1 MAGIHNGA
9 EPVTR
14 VALVGLPG
22 AGKSAVA
29 ASLARRL
36 GWRLVDTDALVEAAA
51 GTPVGEIFAAEGE
64 AGFRRRELEAL
75 REAFTGEAPTVIAAG
90 GGMLSQPEA
99 AAMLLQGTCAVWLD
113 APDSV
118 LLNRVG
124 SATDRPLLRDDP
136 AGRLAT
142 LRSARAGQYGRASL
156 RVDCGDGDVEEIV
169 DRVVD
174 AIAGTRLPTS
184 GDAAVDVDLDR
195 LAYPVLVRRGAVADL
210 AGLLPAKSGRVAVVV
225 DRAAGRLGRQVV
237 KTIEQSGR
245 RVATITLT
253 GDEQVKTWS
262 HAGRLLDRF
271 AALELDRDDC
281 AVAVGGGS
289 VGDLCGFAAAV
300 YMRGIAC
307 LQVPTTL
314 LAMVDSALGGKTA
327 VNLSAGKNLVGAFAQ
342 PRAVVCDL
350 DALEDLPERPYRSAL
365 SEVVKYAMAVDGSL
379 APLLEE
385 GVPQLLARDP
395 EVVAEVVRRC
405 CALKAEFVAG
415 DEREAGRRAVLN
427 YGHTVGHALEALT
440 GYGDAL
446 LHGEAVAAGMRV
458 AADLSARA
466 LGCPAADVAWQ
477 NEMLTRCGL
486 PGAPPLHPDAVLERT
501 RLDKKSR
508 GGVARWVL
516 LERRGAARYGQL
528 VPEEM
533 VRESL
538 TAVLAA

>member
-1 MAGIHNGA
+1 MGGIQNGA

-75 REAFTGEAPTVIAAG
+75 REAFAGEAPTVIAAG
-90 GGMLSQPEA
+90 GGVLSQPEA

-136 AGRLAT
+136 AGRLAA

-184 GDAAVDVDLDR
+184 GDAAVEVDLDR
-195 LAYPVLVRRGAVADL
+195 LAYPVVVRRGAVADL
-210 AGLLPAKSGRVAVVV
+210 PGLLPATSGRVAVVV
-225 DRAAGRLGRQVV
+225 DRATGRLGRRVV
-237 KTIEQSGR
+237 ETIEQSGR

-253 GDEQVKTWS
+253 GGEQVKTWS

-289 VGDLCGFAAAV
+289 IGDLCGFAAAV

-350 DALEDLPERPYRSAL
+350 DA
-365 SEVVKYAMAVDGSL
+365 
-379 APLLEE
+379 
-385 GVPQLLARDP
+385 
-395 EVVAEVVRRC
+395 
-405 CALKAEFVAG
+405 
-415 DEREAGRRAVLN
+415 
-427 YGHTVGHALEALT
+427 
-440 GYGDAL
+440 
-446 LHGEAVAAGMRV
+446 
-458 AADLSARA
+458 
-466 LGCPAADVAWQ
+466 
-477 NEMLTRCGL
+477 
-486 PGAPPLHPDAVLERT
+486 
-501 RLDKKSR
+501 
-508 GGVARWVL
+508 
-516 LERRGAARYGQL
+516 
-528 VPEEM
+528 
-533 VRESL
+533 
-538 TAVLAA
+538 